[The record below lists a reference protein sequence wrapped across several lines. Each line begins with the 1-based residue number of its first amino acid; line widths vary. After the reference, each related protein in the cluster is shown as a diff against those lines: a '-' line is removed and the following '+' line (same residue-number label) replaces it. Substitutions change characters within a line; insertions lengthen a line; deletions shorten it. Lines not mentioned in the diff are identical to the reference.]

1 MDNQWSRSSFCADKS
16 CVEVGRDGADILI
29 RQSDDP
35 DGPRLRFTPDEWAA
49 FLAGAKAGEFD
60 R

>member
-1 MDNQWSRSSFCADKS
+1 MDNQWVRSSFCADKS
-16 CVEVGRDGADILI
+16 CVEIRRDGGGILI

-35 DGPRLRFTPDEWAA
+35 DGPRLRFTPDEWTA
-49 FLAGAKAGEFD
+49 FVGGVKAGEFD